1 MHFADF
7 CQFVFNRV
15 CRDLK
20 HPAPYNLFQTAKRF
34 QGTGIIISQVKRNQE
49 QFQALRLRN
58 SRQFFFHTKAQRV
71 QMFFQAGR
79 SGGLSLRCSFLWHP
93 FPIYPPTPPPP
104 QPSHSPS
111 PASSPPPC
119 RLPAAPRAAAVVC
132 VSAAARPHVPRPGGG
147 GGGPGGA
154 GWPALRRG
162 RHRGG
167 AQGGAPHP
175 APQPWVAGL
184 GGYGDVWGGG
194 EWRGPMVILFPMGGG
209 G

>member
-104 QPSHSPS
+104 PTLALSVPRLLPPPMPPPGRPQSRRGGMRQCCGS
-111 PASSPPPC
+111 PARTSAGRRRRRSGRSWMACAPPRTPSGRSAGRGSPPRP
-119 RLPAAPRAAAVVC
+119 PAV
-132 VSAAARPHVPRPGGG
+132 GGR
-147 GGGPGGA
+147 A
-154 GWPALRRG
+154 GWVR
-162 RHRGG
+162 
-167 AQGGAPHP
+167 
-175 APQPWVAGL
+175 
-184 GGYGDVWGGG
+184 
-194 EWRGPMVILFPMGGG
+194 
-209 G
+209 